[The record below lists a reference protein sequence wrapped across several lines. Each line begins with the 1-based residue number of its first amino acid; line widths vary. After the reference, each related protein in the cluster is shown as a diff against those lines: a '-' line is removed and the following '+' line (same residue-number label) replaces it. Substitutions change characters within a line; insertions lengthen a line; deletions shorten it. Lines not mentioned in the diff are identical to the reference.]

1 MKEFFMANWNEVKS
15 FLTSGLNA
23 KEANSGVLTMTISY
37 TDGRSQL
44 VVVGGR
50 VFKDAQWIDISSPVG
65 TLSAGNINV
74 ALEVLANA
82 TCGGLVKIGDTHAV
96 RHCIPIA
103 DVSNDELIGPLKIVA
118 EVADL
123 LEEKL
128 VGGDNL

>member
-1 MKEFFMANWNEVKS
+1 MATWNEVKS
-15 FLTSGLNA
+15 FLKNTLNA
-23 KEANSGVLTMTISY
+23 KESNNGTLTLTIEY

-44 VVVGGR
+44 VVVAGR
-50 VFKDAQWIDISSPVG
+50 VFKDAEWADITSPVG

-74 ALEVLANA
+74 ALEVLASV
-82 TCGGLVKIGDTHAV
+82 TCGGLVKFGEFHAV

-103 DVSNDELIGPLKIVA
+103 DVSNDELIVPLKVVA